1 MGRSHYMPRPVD
13 VKGMTPS
20 YIIVRCQNNENKG
33 ELKAPRGIKQVI
45 SKGTLSTVALI
56 FSIAMLEA
64 REKRAMSSQ
73 LQKKILCPVKLSIKY
88 ESRTFSNIQG
98 FKLLPPMHL
107 SSESHWTMCSIKMKR
122 VNQKREKSQEFKDM
136 SFQHKKINL
145 YNIPHYWNE
154 WESIWS
160 SRLIY

>member
-1 MGRSHYMPRPVD
+1 MESSHYMPRPVD

-20 YIIVRCQNNENKG
+20 YIIVRCENNENKG
-33 ELKAPRGIKQVI
+33 ELKAPRGIKQAI
-45 SKGTLSTVALI
+45 SKGTLRTIALT

-64 REKRAMSSQ
+64 REKGAMSSQ
-73 LQKKILCPVKLSIKY
+73 LQRKILCPAKLPIKY
-88 ESRTFSNIQG
+88 ESRTVSNIQG

-107 SSESHWTMCSIKMKR
+107 SSESHWRMCSIKMKR
-122 VNQKREKSQEFKDM
+122 VNQKRKIPGIRRY
-136 SFQHKKINL
+136 KKINL
-145 YNIPHYWNE
+145 HNIPHYCNE